1 MRRASDR
8 GPTERR
14 TGDEEG
20 DGNAGPAAGAAHRR
34 GGGRA
39 AARHRGHL
47 PAGAASADIP
57 IESWNNTG
65 ASAGDT
71 SGGSS
76 PHIADIHI
84 GSWNSTGADYHR
96 PPTVS

>member
-1 MRRASDR
+1 MKKATEMRRVL
-8 GPTERR
+8 RR
-14 TGDEEG
+14 ALLT
-20 DGNAGPAAGAAHRR
+20 GAA
-34 GGGRA
+34 A
-39 AARHRGHL
+39 AVLLLGTAGTS

-76 PHIADIHI
+76 PHTADIHI